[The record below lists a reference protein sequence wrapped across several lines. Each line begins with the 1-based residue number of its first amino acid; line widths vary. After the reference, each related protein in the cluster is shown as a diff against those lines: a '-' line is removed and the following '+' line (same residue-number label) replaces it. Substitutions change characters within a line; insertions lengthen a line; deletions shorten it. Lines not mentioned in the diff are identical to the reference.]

1 MLAEL
6 QNQGKVAA
14 SSVLNAWSKTISSVD
29 DQRSCSVC
37 LDEDERASEQSST
50 PQFPTLC
57 LKYNTWAKKIFIL
70 LYYDV
75 KK

>member
-14 SSVLNAWSKTISSVD
+14 SSVLSAWSKTISSVD

-50 PQFPTLC
+50 PQFPHYLSQIQHVGQKNIHITLQ
-57 LKYNTWAKKIFIL
+57 
-70 LYYDV
+70 V